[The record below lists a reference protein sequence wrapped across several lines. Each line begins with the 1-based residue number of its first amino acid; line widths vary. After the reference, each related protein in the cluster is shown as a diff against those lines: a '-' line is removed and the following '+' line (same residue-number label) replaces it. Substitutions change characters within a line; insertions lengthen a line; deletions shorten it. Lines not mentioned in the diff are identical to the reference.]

1 MRPLPTILALAIA
14 AQLAACAGPMG
25 PMPGPMAGAHHARP
39 YSEPAMQEHLATMR
53 SMRDQMSRAQSPQER
68 QALMEEHM
76 KAMRNG
82 MDSLKRMEG
91 VHGQPGA
98 AMDFSQRQQRMEA
111 RMDMMQT
118 MMDMML
124 QRMPR

>member
-1 MRPLPTILALAIA
+1 MRPLPTILALSIA

-25 PMPGPMAGAHHARP
+25 PMPGAHQSHP
-39 YSEPAMQEHLATMR
+39 HSEPAMQEHLAYMR
-53 SMRDQMSRAQSPQER
+53 SMRDKMSRAQSPQER

-82 MDSLKRMEG
+82 MDALKRMEG
-91 VHGQPGA
+91 LHGKPGA
-98 AMDFSQRQQRMEA
+98 PTDLSQRQQRMEA
-111 RMDMMQT
+111 QMDMMQT

>member
-1 MRPLPTILALAIA
+1 MKSLPTILAISTATL
-14 AQLAACAGPMG
+14 LTACAGPMG
-25 PMPGPMAGAHHARP
+25 AMPDPMAGKHRSNPDSAP
-39 YSEPAMQEHLATMR
+39 VMQERLEYMQA
-53 SMRDQMSRAQSPQER
+53 MRDRMSRAQSPEER

-82 MDSLKRMEG
+82 MDAMKKMEG
-91 VHGQPGA
+91 VHGTPGA
-98 AMDFSQRQQRMEA
+98 AMDISQRQQRMEA
-111 RMDMMQT
+111 QMDMMQT

>member
-1 MRPLPTILALAIA
+1 MKSLSTILAISTATL
-14 AQLAACAGPMG
+14 LTACAGPIG
-25 PMPGPMAGAHHARP
+25 APGHMAGRHRP
-39 YSEPAMQEHLATMR
+39 AADSAPVMQEHLEHMQTMR
-53 SMRDQMSRAQSPQER
+53 DKMSRAQSPQER

-91 VHGQPGA
+91 LHGKPGP

-111 RMDMMQT
+111 QMDMMQT